1 MKNCSLIKCSN
12 FTRLLEDILAVN
24 NDSFKINM
32 MAPDDSLKMNVIAP
46 VISQSYLHPRYPY
59 GRCINLGPGFRMR
72 KDDTNAIVFS
82 ITTENNETE
91 KEYAQVYFQDP
102 INGALILPTEFEMK
116 GDQLKI
122 PIKAQNSFRKFKTKI
137 SKFQH
142 IEGDPNFECQTY
154 TEDYTYAK
162 CIENEISSIFHELIG
177 CHPPLISEKRDKMC
191 NKQFDLSRTGK

>member
-1 MKNCSLIKCSN
+1 MKNCTLIKCSN

-46 VISQSYLHPRYPY
+46 VISQSYLHPRYPME
-59 GRCINLGPGFRMR
+59 GVSRGPGFRMR
-72 KDDTNAIVFS
+72 KNDTNAILFS
-82 ITTENNETE
+82 ITSENNENG

-122 PIKAQNSFRKFKTKI
+122 PIKAQSLFRKFKTKI

-154 TEDYTYAK
+154 TEDYTYAN
-162 CIENEISSIFHELIG
+162 CIGIFKLFKK
-177 CHPPLISEKRDKMC
+177 LKYC
-191 NKQFDLSRTGK
+191 NVVG